1 MRSPGVV
8 ALAVIDGMP
17 IFELSIVCETFG
29 LERLDLADPWY
40 ELRPA
45 AAGPVRT
52 RHGFALTPAYGLDAL
67 VSADTVVVPALPAD
81 YVDGDARLDPELLDA
96 LRAAHERGAR
106 MLSLCTGAF
115 ALAAAGLLD
124 GRTATTH
131 WMRTDLLRARHPR
144 VHVDPSVL
152 YVDDGDILTS
162 AGRSA
167 GLDLCLHVIRKDL
180 GWEVANQVARR
191 LVVQAHR
198 PGGQAQYIDAPM
210 PRTDGD
216 GLAPLLQWAAGR
228 LHRPLTVAE
237 LARQAGLSPRTLA
250 RRFHEATGT
259 TPLRWLHAQRLARAR
274 QLLEST
280 DLPVDRVGEECGL
293 GSAGNL
299 RHHFI
304 RAVGVTPTEY
314 RRAFHETRLS
324 C

>member
-1 MRSPGVV
+1 MKVPGMVV
-8 ALAVIDGMP
+8 LAVIDGMP
-17 IFELSIVCETFG
+17 MFELSIVCETFG

-40 ELRPA
+40 ELRLA
-45 AAGPVRT
+45 ASGPVCT
-52 RHGFALTPAYGLDAL
+52 RNGFTLRPRYGLEAL
-67 VSADTVVVPALPAD
+67 VEADTVVVPALPGD
-81 YVDGDARLDPELLDA
+81 YVDGDARLEPALLDA
-96 LRAAHERGAR
+96 LKAAHERGAR
-106 MLSLCTGAF
+106 LLSLCTGAF

-131 WMRTDLLRARHPR
+131 WMRTDLMRARHPLVR
-144 VHVDPSVL
+144 VDPSVL

-180 GWEVANQVARR
+180 GFEVANQVARR
-191 LVVQAHR
+191 LVVQTHR
-198 PGGQAQYIDAPM
+198 PGGQAQYIQAPM

-216 GLAPLLQWAAGR
+216 GLAPLLEWATER
-228 LHRPLTVAE
+228 LHRPLTVAA

-250 RRFHEATGT
+250 RRFHDATGT
-259 TPLRWLHAQRLARAR
+259 TPLRWLHAQRLSRAR

-280 DLPVDRVGEECGL
+280 DLPVDRVGQESGL

-314 RRAFHETRLS
+314 RRAFHEVRP
-324 C
+324 